1 MVPNFTGRAV
11 SRCAAFQTALYCN
24 VPRPTDSQG
33 RRDPDDVAP
42 WIVAEVSAWPRTVAD
57 GVVAVRIGVWPHHVH
72 FARAANAP
80 RR

>member
-1 MVPNFTGRAV
+1 MSDRERHTPKRRVHRLRVPR
-11 SRCAAFQTALYCN
+11 N